1 GAGLVGRVVVDDAG
15 DELLAGPA
23 LALDE
28 HGGARGRDLAHLLD
42 DRLHLRALGDD
53 VAVQARGGG
62 VHREDGGAAGLA
74 AQVEGP
80 AQDQLHLVRREGLG
94 QIVESPVLH
103 RPDGRSQVGVGRH
116 DDDRRLSGERLQ
128 LGDEVDAVGI
138 GKAHVAEN
146 EDGIEVR
153 EDATRLRGG
162 AGGLHVEG
170 RAILALREQL
180 GLEEVAETRIV
191 LDDEEAFFHP
201 SNPSDSSSSRS
212 RRMVSSSW
220 WAMRRHACPA
230 LLWISRL
237 CRRECKAKP
246 TLVAAW
252 RRSWTMALCPGSVGR
267 SSLASSIWPRA
278 RMPP

>member
-1 GAGLVGRVVVDDAG
+1 
-15 DELLAGPA
+15 
-23 LALDE
+23 
-28 HGGARGRDLAHLLD
+28 
-42 DRLHLRALGDD
+42 
-53 VAVQARGGG
+53 
-62 VHREDGGAAGLA
+62 
-74 AQVEGP
+74 
-80 AQDQLHLVRREGLG
+80 
-94 QIVESPVLH
+94 
-103 RPDGRSQVGVGRH
+103 
-116 DDDRRLSGERLQ
+116 
-128 LGDEVDAVGI
+128 
-138 GKAHVAEN
+138 
-146 EDGIEVR
+146 
-153 EDATRLRGG
+153 

-246 TLVAAW
+246 TLVAAL
-252 RRSWTMALCPGSVGR
+252 RRSWTMALCPESVGR
-267 SSLASSIWPRA
+267 SSLASSFWPRA
-278 RMPP
+278 RMSPPERCRVLEFIIQRRVHPGKRAHASPLGGQKRKRPPGAEGLFERNGAITFSSWPRRR